1 MPHCGSVTVTSVNAF
16 SAASYSKE
24 WSQATARLNCFW
36 AAAVQ
41 VTGKLTCPSSSEKSC
56 RCISCARTTETVM
69 RAVRATKR
77 DDLLILIVSNYCSR
91 ITVDIDFRKIL
102 RTQASE

>member
-1 MPHCGSVTVTSVNAF
+1 MPHCGSATEISVKAF

-24 WSQATARLNCFW
+24 WSQATARLNCLW

-41 VTGKLTCPSSSEKSC
+41 ETGKLTCPSSSEESC
-56 RCISCARTTETVM
+56 RCISCARPTDTLT

-77 DDLLILIVSNYCSR
+77 TGLLIFIVSLLLARHRHRLLGRY
-91 ITVDIDFRKIL
+91 
-102 RTQASE
+102 